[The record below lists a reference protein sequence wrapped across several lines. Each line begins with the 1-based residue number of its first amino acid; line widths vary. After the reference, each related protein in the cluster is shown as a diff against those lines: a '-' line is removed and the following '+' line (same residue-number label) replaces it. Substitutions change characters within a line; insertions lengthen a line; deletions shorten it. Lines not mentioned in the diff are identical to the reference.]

1 MVKRVGIDAVGAYV
15 PQRVLTN
22 KDLEKMVDTT
32 DEWITTRTGIKERR
46 IAEDWQASSD
56 LAFEAAKMALERAKI
71 EPRDLD
77 LIIVCGVTFDYPFP
91 ATACILQDKLG
102 ARKAGAMDIEA
113 GCTGFI
119 YSLSVAY
126 GYVATGVYENVLVV
140 GSDVLSKVT
149 DWQDRSSC
157 ILFGDAA
164 GAAVVSTYKGQGE
177 LLNFYLR
184 SDGSRVDDLL
194 IPAGGSRNPASHK
207 TVEERLHYMK
217 LNGPEVFRLA
227 VRVIEDAVLAVLEK
241 ANLSKEEISLFI
253 PHQAN
258 IRIINTAARNLG
270 IPEEKFFVNV
280 QRYGNTSAA
289 SIPLALY
296 EALEEGRIKS
306 GDYVMLVGFGAGLTW
321 GAYLIRW

>member
-1 MVKRVGIDAVGAYV
+1 MRRVGIASLGAYV
-15 PQRVLTN
+15 PPKILTN
-22 KDLEKMVDTT
+22 KDLEKMVDTS

-46 IAEDWQASSD
+46 IADESQASSD
-56 LAFEAAKMALERAKI
+56 LAYEASKIALAEAGI
-71 EPRDLD
+71 EPSDLD
-77 LIIVCGVTFDYPFP
+77 MIIVCGVTFDYPFP
-91 ATACILQDKLG
+91 ATACILQDRLG
-102 ARKAGAMDIEA
+102 ANKAGAMDIEA

-119 YSLSVAY
+119 YALSVAY
-126 GYVATGVYENVLVV
+126 SYVACGFYDNVLVV

-164 GAAVVSTYKGQGE
+164 GAAVVTPYKGQGE

-184 SDGSRVDDLL
+184 SDGSRTDDLL

-227 VRVIEDAVLAVLEK
+227 VRVIEDAVTAILNK
-241 ANLSKEEISLFI
+241 AQLKKEDIAILI

-258 IRIINTAARNLG
+258 IRIIQTAARNLA
-270 IPEEKFFVNV
+270 IPQEKFFVNV
-280 QRYGNTSAA
+280 DRYGNTSAA
-289 SIPLALY
+289 SIPLAFY
-296 EALEEGRIKS
+296 EALKEGRIKK
-306 GDYVMLVGFGAGLTW
+306 GDYIILVGFGAGLTW
-321 GAYLIRW
+321 GAFLIRW

>member
-1 MVKRVGIDAVGAYV
+1 MRKVGIAGVGAYV
-15 PQRVLTN
+15 PSKILTN
-22 KDLEKMVDTT
+22 KDLEKMVDTS

-56 LAFEAAKMALERAKI
+56 LALEAAKRALAEANLQP
-71 EPRDLD
+71 EDLD

-102 ARKAGAMDIEA
+102 ASKAGAMDIEA

-119 YSLSVAY
+119 YSLSAAY
-126 GYVATGVYENVLVV
+126 GYIATGVYDNVLVV

-164 GAAVVSTYKGQGE
+164 GAAVVSTFREQGE
-177 LLNFYLR
+177 LLSFYLR
-184 SDGSRVDDLL
+184 SDGSRTDDLL
-194 IPAGGSRNPASHK
+194 IPAGGSRYPASHK

-227 VRVIEDAVLAVLEK
+227 VRVIEDAVLSILGK
-241 ANLSKEEISLFI
+241 ANLVKEEVALLI

-258 IRIINTAARNLG
+258 IRIIQAAARNLG
-270 IPEEKFFVNV
+270 IPLEKFFINV
-280 QRYGNTSAA
+280 DRYGNTSAA

-296 EALEEGRIKS
+296 EALKEGRINKN
-306 GDYVMLVGFGAGLTW
+306 DYVILVGFGAGLTW
-321 GAYLIRW
+321 GASLIRW

>member
-1 MVKRVGIDAVGAYV
+1 MRRVGIESVGAYV
-15 PQRVLTN
+15 PQRILTN
-22 KDLEKMVDTT
+22 KDLEKMVNTT

-56 LAFEAAKMALERAKI
+56 LAFEAAKMAI
-71 EPRDLD
+71 EKAGIDAEELD
-77 LIIVCGVTFDYPFP
+77 MIIVCGVTFDYPFP

-102 ARKAGAMDIEA
+102 AKRAAAMDIEA

-119 YSLSVAY
+119 YALSVAY
-126 GYVATGVYENVLVV
+126 GYVATGIYDNVLVV

-164 GAAVVSTYKGQGE
+164 GAALVSPFKGQGE
-177 LLNFYLR
+177 LLHFYLR

-207 TVEERLHYMK
+207 TVDERLHYMK

-227 VRVIEDAVLAVLEK
+227 VRVIEDAVSSLLERAK
-241 ANLSKEEISLFI
+241 LKKEEISLLI

-296 EALEEGRIKS
+296 EALEEGRIKK
-306 GDYVMLVGFGAGLTW
+306 GDYVILVGFGAGLTW

>member
-1 MVKRVGIDAVGAYV
+1 MRKVGIAGLGAYV
-15 PQRVLTN
+15 PSKVLTN

-56 LAFEAAKMALERAKI
+56 LAFEAAKEALANADIKPE
-71 EPRDLD
+71 DLD

-102 ARKAGAMDIEA
+102 AKKAGAMDIEA

-126 GYVATGVYENVLVV
+126 GYVATGVYDNVLVV

-157 ILFGDAA
+157 ILFGD
-164 GAAVVSTYKGQGE
+164 GAAVVSTFKGRAE

-194 IPAGGSRNPASHK
+194 IPAGGSRNPASHR

-227 VRVIEDAVLAVLEK
+227 VRVIEDAVLSVLEK
-241 ANLSKEEISLFI
+241 AKLSKEEVSLFI

-296 EALEEGRIKS
+296 EALKEGRIKE
-306 GDYVMLVGFGAGLTW
+306 GEYVMLVGFGAGLTW

>member
-1 MVKRVGIDAVGAYV
+1 MRKVGIAGVGAYV
-15 PQRVLTN
+15 PSKILTN

-46 IAEDWQASSD
+46 IADDWQASSD
-56 LAFEAAKMALERAKI
+56 LAFQAAQCALADARM
-71 EPRDLD
+71 EPKDLD

-102 ARKAGAMDIEA
+102 ATKAGAMDIEA

-126 GYVATGVYENVLVV
+126 GYIATGIYDNILVV
-140 GSDVLSKVT
+140 GSDVLSKIT
-149 DWQDRSSC
+149 DWQDRSTC

-164 GAAVVSTYKGQGE
+164 GAVVVTPFQGQGE

-184 SDGSRVDDLL
+184 SDGSYKDDLL
-194 IPAGGSRNPASHK
+194 IPAGGSRNPPSHK
-207 TVEERLHYMK
+207 TVDERLHYMK

-227 VRVIEDAVLAVLEK
+227 VRVIEDAVVALLER
-241 ANLSKEEISLFI
+241 AHLSKEEISLFI

-258 IRIINTAARNLG
+258 IRIIQTAARNLG
-270 IPEEKFFVNV
+270 IPLEKFFINVNL
-280 QRYGNTSAA
+280 YGNTSAA
-289 SIPLALY
+289 SIPLAFY
-296 EALEEGRIKS
+296 EALKEDRIKK

-321 GAYLIRW
+321 GAYLIKW

>member
-1 MVKRVGIDAVGAYV
+1 MRKVGIASIGAYV
-15 PQRVLTN
+15 PPKILTN
-22 KDLEKMVDTT
+22 NDLEKMVDTT

-56 LAFEAAKMALERAKI
+56 LAIQAAQLALANANLEAKE
-71 EPRDLD
+71 LD

-91 ATACILQDKLG
+91 ATACILQDRLG
-102 ARKAGAMDIEA
+102 AVKAGAMDIEA

-126 GYVATGVYENVLVV
+126 SYIATGTYDNVLVV

-164 GAAVVSTYKGQGE
+164 GAAVVTPFQGQGE

-184 SDGSRVDDLL
+184 SDGSRTNDLF
-194 IPAGGSRNPASHK
+194 IPAGGSRNPPSHK

-227 VRVIEDAVLAVLEK
+227 VRVIEDAVLSVLEK
-241 ANLSKEEISLFI
+241 ANLSKEDIALLI

-270 IPEEKFFVNV
+270 IPQEKFFVNV
-280 QRYGNTSAA
+280 DRYGNTSAA
-289 SIPLALY
+289 SVPLAFY
-296 EALEEGRIKS
+296 EALSEGRIRK
-306 GDYVMLVGFGAGLTW
+306 GDYIILVGFGAGLTW

>member
-1 MVKRVGIDAVGAYV
+1 MRKVGIASIGAYV
-15 PQRVLTN
+15 PPKILTN
-22 KDLEKMVDTT
+22 NDLEKMVDTT

-56 LAFEAAKMALERAKI
+56 LAIQAAQLALANANLEAKE
-71 EPRDLD
+71 LD

-91 ATACILQDKLG
+91 ATACILQDRLG
-102 ARKAGAMDIEA
+102 AVKAGAMDIEA

-126 GYVATGVYENVLVV
+126 SYIATGTYDNVLVV

-164 GAAVVSTYKGQGE
+164 GAAVVTPFQGQGE

-184 SDGSRVDDLL
+184 SDGSRTNDLF
-194 IPAGGSRNPASHK
+194 IPAGGSRNPPSHK

-227 VRVIEDAVLAVLEK
+227 VRVIEDAVLSVLEK
-241 ANLSKEEISLFI
+241 ANLSKEDIALLI

-270 IPEEKFFVNV
+270 IPQEKFFVNV
-280 QRYGNTSAA
+280 DRYGNTSAA
-289 SIPLALY
+289 SVPLAFY
-296 EALEEGRIKS
+296 EALSEGRIRK
-306 GDYVMLVGFGAGLTW
+306 GDYIILVGFGDGLTW
-321 GAYLIRW
+321 GASLVRW

>member
-1 MVKRVGIDAVGAYV
+1 MRKVGIAGLGAYV
-15 PQRVLTN
+15 PSKILTN
-22 KDLEKMVDTT
+22 KDLEKMVDTS

-46 IAEDWQASSD
+46 IAEEWQASSD
-56 LAFEAAKMALERAKI
+56 LAYEAAKIALANANLQPE
-71 EPRDLD
+71 ELD

-102 ARKAGAMDIEA
+102 ASKAGAMDIEA

-119 YSLSVAY
+119 YALSTAY
-126 GYVATGVYENVLVV
+126 GYIATGVYDNVLVV

-164 GAAVVSTYKGQGE
+164 GAAVISTYKGQGE

-184 SDGSRVDDLL
+184 SDGSRTDDLL
-194 IPAGGSRNPASHK
+194 IPAGGSRNPTSHK

-227 VRVIEDAVLAVLEK
+227 VRVIEDAVLSLLEK
-241 ANLSKEEISLFI
+241 ANLSKQDIALLI

-258 IRIINTAARNLG
+258 IRIIQTAARNLD
-270 IPEEKFFVNV
+270 IPLEKFFVNV
-280 QRYGNTSAA
+280 DRYGNTSAA

-296 EALEEGRIKS
+296 EALSEGRIKK
-306 GDYVMLVGFGAGLTW
+306 GDYVILVGFGAGLTW

>member
-1 MVKRVGIDAVGAYV
+1 MRKVGIAGVGAYV
-15 PQRVLTN
+15 PPKVLTN

-32 DEWITTRTGIKERR
+32 DEWITTRTGIKERH

-56 LAFEAAKMALERAKI
+56 LALQAAKLALTDANIKPE
-71 EPRDLD
+71 ELD

-102 ARKAGAMDIEA
+102 ATKAGAMDIEA

-119 YSLSVAY
+119 YALSVAY
-126 GYVATGVYENVLVV
+126 GYVATGAYDNILVV

-164 GAAVVSTYKGQGE
+164 GAMVVTPFQGQGE

-184 SDGSRVDDLL
+184 SDGSRTEDLL

-227 VRVIEDAVLAVLEK
+227 VRVIEDAVVSLLEK
-241 ANLSKEEISLFI
+241 ANLSKEDIALLV

-258 IRIINTAARNLG
+258 IRIITTAARNLG
-270 IPEEKFFVNV
+270 IPQEKFFINV
-280 QRYGNTSAA
+280 ERYGNTSAA
-289 SIPLALY
+289 SIPLAFY
-296 EALEEGRIKS
+296 EALKEGRIKK
-306 GDYVMLVGFGAGLTW
+306 GDYIILVGFGAGLTW

>member
-1 MVKRVGIDAVGAYV
+1 MRKVGIAGIGAYV
-15 PQRVLTN
+15 PSKVLTN
-22 KDLEKMVDTT
+22 KDLEKMVDTS

-56 LAFEAAKMALERAKI
+56 LAFEAAKQALANADVSPE
-71 EPRDLD
+71 DLD

-102 ARKAGAMDIEA
+102 ASKAGAMDIEA

-119 YSLSVAY
+119 YALSAAY
-126 GYVATGVYENVLVV
+126 GYIATGVYDKVLVV

-164 GAAVVSTYKGQGE
+164 GAAVLTPYQGQGE
-177 LLNFYLR
+177 LLHFYLR
-184 SDGSRVDDLL
+184 SDGSRTDDLL

-227 VRVIEDAVLAVLEK
+227 VRVIEDAVLSVLEK
-241 ANLSKEEISLFI
+241 AKIPKEEIALFI

-258 IRIINTAARNLG
+258 IRIIQTAARNLG
-270 IPEEKFFVNV
+270 IPLEKFFVNV
-280 QRYGNTSAA
+280 DRYGNTSAA
-289 SIPLALY
+289 SIPLAFY
-296 EALEEGRIKS
+296 EALNEGRINK
-306 GDYVMLVGFGAGLTW
+306 GDYIMLVGFGAGLTW